1 MGVGRTVSIQFLFY
15 ALCVVFTAYWPMR
28 LVFLGVD
35 AASSLA
41 LGLLLVTP
49 WVVILF
55 MEGRKM
61 KFQYLPATAY
71 SIFLSAL
78 TLAGVEEGF
87 FLRSEG
93 LSLMDAVIKNLD
105 GILYLGL
112 LAVTGYLSYRAALR
126 ATRAIRLAARIICAV
141 FFLYLGILYIQALN
155 YTITIHTILISLVLL
170 IIAFINILS
179 IILEYRRTYN
189 SFYEIRKLATVESH
203 KPRIVIFQFSLYE
216 IP

>member
-1 MGVGRTVSIQFLFY
+1 
-15 ALCVVFTAYWPMR
+15 MR

-41 LGLLLVTP
+41 PGLLLITP
-49 WVVILF
+49 WAVILF

-61 KFQYLPATAY
+61 KFQYLLATAY

-87 FLRSEG
+87 FLRSKG
-93 LSLMDAVIKNLD
+93 LPLMDAVIKNLD

-112 LAVTGYLSYRAALR
+112 LAVTGYLSYRAALH
-126 ATRAIRLAARIICAV
+126 ATLTIRLAARIICAV

-155 YTITIHTILISLVLL
+155 YTITVHTILISLIFLT
-170 IIAFINILS
+170 IAFINTFS
-179 IILEYRRTYN
+179 IILEYARRREA
-189 SFYEIRKLATVESH
+189 SK
-203 KPRIVIFQFSLYE
+203 
-216 IP
+216 

>member
-1 MGVGRTVSIQFLFY
+1 MGMKSAVSIQFLFY

-28 LVFLGVD
+28 LVLLGVD

-93 LSLMDAVIKNLD
+93 LSLMDAVIKNFYKMRLSEM
-105 GILYLGL
+105 LHRALGH
-112 LAVTGYLSYRAALR
+112 YLSPMHQQSLIGYGISEAMYLNIGLGSK
-126 ATRAIRLAARIICAV
+126 TIIC
-141 FFLYLGILYIQALN
+141 
-155 YTITIHTILISLVLL
+155 
-170 IIAFINILS
+170 
-179 IILEYRRTYN
+179 YRN
-189 SFYEIRKLATVESH
+189 
-203 KPRIVIFQFSLYE
+203 
-216 IP
+216 

>member
-1 MGVGRTVSIQFLFY
+1 MGMKSAVSIQFLFY

-28 LVFLGVD
+28 LVLLGVD

-61 KFQYLPATAY
+61 KFQYLPAIAY

-87 FLRSEG
+87 YLRSEG
-93 LSLMDAVIKNLD
+93 LPLMDAVIKNLD

-112 LAVTGYLSYRAALR
+112 LAVTGYLSYRAALH
-126 ATRAIRLAARIICAV
+126 ATLTIRLAARIICAV
-141 FFLYLGILYIQALN
+141 FFLYLGILYIQALS
-155 YTITIHTILISLVLL
+155 YAITAHTILVSLIFLT
-170 IIAFINILS
+170 IAFINTFS
-179 IILEYRRTYN
+179 IILEYVRRREA
-189 SFYEIRKLATVESH
+189 SK
-203 KPRIVIFQFSLYE
+203 
-216 IP
+216 